1 MEDIVLINPPQTD
14 LHQPRAYIPLG
25 LAYIGGALEAANVD
39 VKVLNLA
46 DETNL
51 ADVDYPDADWYGLS
65 CTSATLETV
74 KSMIPHLAHRGK
86 IVVGGSHPSV
96 ALEETADLL
105 NVDVVVAGEAEYY
118 LRDLLTGA
126 VEPERTFDAGMIR
139 DLDQLPLPSR
149 HLFDREDVVDRT
161 GIHGQPV
168 GVPATTVL
176 TSRGCPF
183 QCTFCCKGHPMFS
196 FYRFRNASNV
206 RHELDTLIED
216 YEIEHVRFVDDEFT
230 LHPHRTIDLMKA
242 IRPLDLT
249 WVCITR
255 ADTLSET
262 MLDHMKGSGCVEV
275 HIGVESGSDR
285 ILEGMNKKTDVET
298 LARGVQMI
306 KNAGIQVKT
315 YLMYGFPGETEEDRQ
330 HTIDFVKHV
339 QPDKFTVSHFTPLP
353 GSVISQFVPKGQTP
367 WFYQDYNESFEEF
380 RRKIKEA
387 LE

>member
-1 MEDIVLINPPQTD
+1 MEDIVLINPPQLD
-14 LHQPRAYIPLG
+14 LRQPRAYIPLG

-46 DETNL
+46 DEKNL
-51 ADVDYPDADWYGLS
+51 SDVDYPDADWYGLS

-86 IVVGGSHPSV
+86 IVVGGPHPSV

-105 NVDVVVAGEAEYY
+105 NVDMVVAGEAEYF
-118 LRDLLTGA
+118 LRDVLTG
-126 VEPERTFDAGMIR
+126 VIPPERTFDAGMIR
-139 DLDQLPLPSR
+139 DLNQLPLPAR
-149 HLFDREDVVDRT
+149 HLFDKEDVVDRT
-161 GIHGQPV
+161 GIHGQDV

-183 QCTFCCKGHPMFS
+183 QCTFCCKGHPMFT

-206 RHELDTLIED
+206 RHELDTIIED
-216 YEIEHVRFVDDEFT
+216 YGVEHIRFIDDEFT

-242 IRPLDLT
+242 MKPLDLT

-255 ADTLSET
+255 ADTLTSP
-262 MLDHMKGSGCVEV
+262 MLDYMKEAGCVEV
-275 HIGVESGSDR
+275 HIGVESGSDKV
-285 ILEGMNKKTDVET
+285 LETMNKRTDVET

-306 KNAGIQVKT
+306 KDAGIRVKT

-330 HTIDFVKHV
+330 KTVDFVKHV

-353 GSVISQFVPKGQTP
+353 GSLISQFVPKGETP